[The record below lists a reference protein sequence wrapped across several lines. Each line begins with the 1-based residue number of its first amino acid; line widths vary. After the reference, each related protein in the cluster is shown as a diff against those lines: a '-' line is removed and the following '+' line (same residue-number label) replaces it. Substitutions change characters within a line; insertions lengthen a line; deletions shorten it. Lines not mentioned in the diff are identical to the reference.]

1 MPPPLKPEAVD
12 EKRRAIIASARL
24 IASQQGLEAAKMS
37 DIARDAHVSKGTL
50 YRFFES
56 KEDLL
61 LAVVLEGQAE
71 LVPLLAE
78 KRQSAGSSVDRLVGM
93 AEIIV
98 QTLAPAVD
106 RVVVDIQAV
115 GLAARDSSAR
125 SRLDTANRSAY
136 DAVHDEL
143 RAVIKEGIATGL
155 LRPDLDADAAAAALV
170 AVRDG
175 VIYRA
180 SFDEARKQADRAR
193 AVFRV
198 VVDGML
204 CLQKRA

>member
-24 IASQQGLEAAKMS
+24 IASKQGLEAAKMS
-37 DIARDAHVSKGTL
+37 DIAREARVSKGTL

-61 LAVVLEGQAE
+61 LAVVLEGQME
-71 LVPLLAE
+71 LVPLFVE
-78 KRQSAGSSVDRLVGM
+78 KRHSGGAPLERLRAMTEVVVQSLAG
-93 AEIIV
+93 AI
-98 QTLAPAVD
+98 D
-106 RVVVDIQAV
+106 RVIVDLQAV
-115 GLAARDSSAR
+115 GLAARDSTAR
-125 SRLDTANRSAY
+125 NRLGDANRTAY
-136 DAVHDEL
+136 DAVHEEL
-143 RAVIKEGIATGL
+143 RVVIAEGIAAGV

-180 SFDEARKQADRAR
+180 SFDEARQEQARAR

-198 VVDGML
+198 VVDGMM
-204 CLQKRA
+204 CSTKNA